1 MSGKKR
7 GRKKTISKMDMQ
19 ELIESMVSYYGRW
32 EPNTSW
38 SYEDLALRDDMA
50 AVRELKEFMQDT
62 GLDHDPYLK
71 MLVDE
76 IRHDRLEQLAE
87 RYRFYDYANRLQV
100 LAAEAEEA
108 WERSLTSSSGLKYFC
123 K

>member
-7 GRKKTISKMDMQ
+7 GRKKAISKMDMH

-50 AVRELKEFMQDT
+50 AVRELKEFMEDV
-62 GLDHDPYLK
+62 GLDHVPYFK

-100 LAAEAEEA
+100 LAEEAESE
-108 WERSLTSSSGLKYFC
+108 WGSNVMSSSGLRYFW